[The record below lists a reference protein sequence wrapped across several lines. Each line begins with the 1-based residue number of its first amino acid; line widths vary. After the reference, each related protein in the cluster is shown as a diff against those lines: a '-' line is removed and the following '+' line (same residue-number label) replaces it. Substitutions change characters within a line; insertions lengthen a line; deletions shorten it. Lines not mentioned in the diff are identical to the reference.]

1 MSEKLELR
9 ARALD
14 KALTLAAA
22 NKGETSAE
30 QLIAD
35 AFVISAYLKGLQISV
50 VSGDL
55 QNNRGGLSIHDSDSG
70 SPKADTPFR
79 GAGFFCVFVG
89 RINQVIKYVI
99 NKTFSGHLMD
109 RHGSSSVLADGDSGD
124 SVAAGLRNNGTP
136 DTSEKGVNGD
146 A

>member
-35 AFVISAYLKGLQISV
+35 AFVISAYLKGLEISV
-50 VSGDL
+50 VSGDFHS
-55 QNNRGGLSIHDSDSG
+55 NRSGLSVHDSNRLSVKGGDIS
-70 SPKADTPFR
+70 SI
-79 GAGFFCVFVG
+79 AGDVVGISDGKIIRDAGDQSLAGQVF
-89 RINQVIKYVI
+89 
-99 NKTFSGHLMD
+99 THSS
-109 RHGSSSVLADGDSGD
+109 SSSVLADGDSGD
-124 SVAAGLRNNGTP
+124 SVAVDPRNNGTP
-136 DTSEKGVNGD
+136 DTSEKGVNSD
-146 A
+146 D

>member
-14 KALTLAAA
+14 KALTLAAV

-35 AFVISAYLKGLQISV
+35 AFVISAYLKGLEISV
-50 VSGDL
+50 VSG
-55 QNNRGGLSIHDSDSG
+55 NFHSNRSGLSIHNSDRLSVKG
-70 SPKADTPFR
+70 GEINSIASDVAAVSFGKIIRDEGDQSLASQ
-79 GAGFFCVFVG
+79 VF
-89 RINQVIKYVI
+89 
-99 NKTFSGHLMD
+99 THSS
-109 RHGSSSVLADGDSGD
+109 SSSVLADGDSGD
-124 SVAAGLRNNGTP
+124 SVAADPRNNGTP